1 MEIKLPF
8 KLKVKFLYQKE
19 NVFEGKAIFHEKE
32 YSINIHAEMNKKTIK
47 AVSRRILRTM
57 MEDEKQLKVLLK
69 TETHGVPERQ
79 LDGLLIKI
87 EQQLGRIMVNQN
99 KLILLQDITD
109 E

>member
-1 MEIKLPF
+1 
-8 KLKVKFLYQKE
+8 
-19 NVFEGKAIFHEKE
+19 
-32 YSINIHAEMNKKTIK
+32 MNKKTIK
-47 AVSRRILRTM
+47 AVSRRILQTM
-57 MEDEKQLKVLLK
+57 MADEKSLRILLE
-69 TETHGVPERQ
+69 TETDGVPERQ

>member
-1 MEIKLPF
+1 
-8 KLKVKFLYQKE
+8 
-19 NVFEGKAIFHEKE
+19 
-32 YSINIHAEMNKKTIK
+32 MNKKTIK
-47 AVSRRILRTM
+47 AVSRRILRTR